1 MPMARDIVMAWG
13 MRRCGRDPCTY
24 WFSIWASGI
33 VGTGAWSHEVLMF
46 TTRRQFLKSALAG
59 SIPLAVPSMLRGVGP
74 LAGGGDTSINDN
86 IIVAAPNSSKSF
98 LDKADYVCT
107 GDVHND
113 TFAKALKQAR
123 KEKKGIVLADGE
135 FLLDK
140 LVDYPQNNMTFVGQG
155 PGQTVLKYVG
165 DNVFQDIGIL
175 QNQTDVPVANC
186 SFGNFKMDLGGKNNI
201 IGIRP
206 IAMQNSFTLP
216 IWITNGAPWVL
227 GVQIMGTPIV
237 ACRGNFFGPMWIDH
251 MGWPFEIRANSHS
264 NYMQYLYCQNIVYGG
279 LVINVDAYDNY
290 FDFVYTGLSKS
301 GDSKYE
307 PTDVPYDDYLDADKS
322 KPTYNPFPVGIS
334 LHETGAPA
342 YSKVDDNIVNTLI
355 VTADPGIAMKAAVW
369 VAGVSKRNVVRSLSI
384 RGSYKRVVQN
394 SLPFSNYMV
403 TDKDLEVSYEVYH
416 VQTETFH
423 SFNMNKTY
431 Q

>member
-264 NYMQYLYCQNIVYGG
+264 NYMQYLY
-279 LVINVDAYDNY
+279 
-290 FDFVYTGLSKS
+290 
-301 GDSKYE
+301 
-307 PTDVPYDDYLDADKS
+307 
-322 KPTYNPFPVGIS
+322 
-334 LHETGAPA
+334 
-342 YSKVDDNIVNTLI
+342 
-355 VTADPGIAMKAAVW
+355 
-369 VAGVSKRNVVRSLSI
+369 
-384 RGSYKRVVQN
+384 
-394 SLPFSNYMV
+394 
-403 TDKDLEVSYEVYH
+403 
-416 VQTETFH
+416 
-423 SFNMNKTY
+423 
-431 Q
+431 